1 MFDFASLLS
10 IIEEQ
15 VESLGDKK
23 LALMA
28 SQFTQFHNNCLN
40 QRRGGQKMDTSTT
53 ATPTTLFPVAP
64 MKGKQKAGPHDHHS
78 GRRKGKREYTSGKH
92 KSKGG
97 FDK

>member
-53 ATPTTLFPVAP
+53 ATRPLCFQLPP
-64 MKGKQKAGPHDHHS
+64 
-78 GRRKGKREYTSGKH
+78 
-92 KSKGG
+92 
-97 FDK
+97 